1 MRDDPRPAF
10 VAMFEAVRA
19 YLLGSGRAITA
30 ALQVATNPKG
40 EATRGF
46 DAEAER
52 TALEVAKRELGSF
65 HALSEEAGE
74 VVIGYEPKW
83 TLVLDPCDGSNNFR
97 RGIRSV
103 GFAVAALP
111 VGASLDPDNVA
122 YAICGDIFTG
132 TLYSAARGQ
141 GATVDGRPCHTSP
154 VDALRRAMLGVNI
167 GRARSPLAPASDEAT
182 IGLFTRQLWQVI
194 SNASTIRRTGAT
206 VLDLCYVAQGAY
218 DGYVDLRERLTPENF
233 LAPSLILTE
242 AGGEFV
248 GRDGLSLGA
257 VEFTRPYSVLAAAN
271 AGLLE
276 EILSQLRRA

>member
-1 MRDDPRPAF
+1 
-10 VAMFEAVRA
+10 MFEAVRA
-19 YLLGSGRAITA
+19 YLLGSGQATWARE
-30 ALQVATNPKG
+30 QVATNPKG

-46 DAEAER
+46 DAESER
-52 TALEVAKRELGSF
+52 IALEVAKRELGSF

-74 VVIGYEPKW
+74 IDIGYEPQW

-103 GFAVAALP
+103 GFAVGALP
-111 VGASLDPDNVA
+111 VGASLDPDNVT

-141 GATVDGRPCHTSP
+141 GATVDGGPCRTSS
-154 VDALRRAMLGVNI
+154 VRTLRQAMLGVNI
-167 GRARSPLAPASDEAT
+167 GRARSPSFISALDEAT
-182 IGLFTRQLWQVI
+182 IGLSARQLWRVI

-248 GRDGLSLGA
+248 GQDGLPLGP
-257 VEFTRPYSVLAAAN
+257 VEFTHPYSVLATAN
-271 AGLLE
+271 TGLLA
-276 EILSQLRRA
+276 EIMTQLHQA